1 MTFYYSILPS
11 VIAYDSMGVFIVQ
24 STYPSL
30 IDPCCSLFCNDFI
43 GWNCELYCKRWS
55 FTFLSKY
62 FSPHFLSGTH
72 QRAWIPPVSLLIRAN
87 LRTSL
92 QSHIVPVTSVAAGIR
107 SNTGESKFQIA
118 FAVCFADQRPVTVA
132 QRFKNV
138 FKKDQRL

>member
-1 MTFYYSILPS
+1 LAGESKVSSNAVGRFDKNPRVVSSWT
-11 VIAYDSMGVFIVQ
+11 VG
-24 STYPSL
+24 
-30 IDPCCSLFCNDFI
+30 
-43 GWNCELYCKRWS
+43 
-55 FTFLSKY
+55 KY